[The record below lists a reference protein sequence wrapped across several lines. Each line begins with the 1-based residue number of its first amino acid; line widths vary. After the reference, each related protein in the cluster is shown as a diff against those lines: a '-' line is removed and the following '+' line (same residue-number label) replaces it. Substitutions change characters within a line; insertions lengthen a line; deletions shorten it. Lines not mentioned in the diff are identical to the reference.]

1 LWQRL
6 QRVFTRRDPAARADA
21 ERILLEADFGP
32 TAAEEILGAL
42 QGVADDHLPAALE
55 QAVAAALGDGPAG
68 ALAIAGAPPTV
79 ILVAGVNGTGK
90 TTTVAKLARR
100 LQREGRKPLVAA
112 ADTFRAGAQQQ
123 LRVWAERL
131 DVPCV
136 GGSAEGNDRR
146 DPAAIAFEALDV
158 ARARGAD
165 TVIIDTAGRLHT
177 DDRLLDELRK
187 VARVVAKKHPGAP
200 HETLLVLDGGV
211 GQNAVQQAKVFADAL
226 PITGIVV
233 TKLDGTARGGAV
245 VALRRSVPVPIRF
258 IGTGEELDD
267 LEPFDPQSYARRLVG
282 S

>member
-267 LEPFDPQSYARRLVG
+267 LESFDPQSYARRLVG